1 MVCSN
6 YLPDCDCFAELLL
19 CIAMLEAALGRM
31 IPDAALK
38 LETAALNGFIHEAIQ
53 LLSEDS

>member
-1 MVCSN
+1 
-6 YLPDCDCFAELLL
+6 
-19 CIAMLEAALGRM
+19 M